1 MFVVNKYV
9 TGFSRLATDQFSQ
22 ESPSW
27 EWSLL
32 QKNQVRY
39 WKQFGLGNMEL
50 LLAWKISFSPVKSD
64 VSSFKLN
71 SMLLSGK
78 HKLFPAVL
86 YTNSSYSKLV
96 LMYFPGPNSL
106 HFRGRGALNHLMRES
121 DIDGLNSSLR
131 HPQTLLSW
139 GALGFIKAN
148 PCFYET
154 FVNASDYCKII
165 IKYLSVMLPS
175 TLLQA
180 LSKLLLSEEHYS
192 FIRKSEAV
200 KSWSQWCCTQDAS
213 DLFRIVT
220 VTIMNSFQ
228 FC

>member
-1 MFVVNKYV
+1 MYGHREAWITFSGVWKHKLSCYGDTAKGVYIFPIDLSTSDWGTVWQKKEILLTHMLVVNKYV

-39 WKQFGLGNMEL
+39 WKKFGLGNMEL
-50 LLAWKISFSPVKSD
+50 LLAWKISFSPAKSN

-78 HKLFPAVL
+78 RKLFPAVL
-86 YTNSSYSKLV
+86 DTNSSYSKLV

-106 HFRGRGALNHLMRES
+106 HFRARGALNHLMRES

-165 IKYLSVMLPS
+165 IKYL
-175 TLLQA
+175 
-180 LSKLLLSEEHYS
+180 
-192 FIRKSEAV
+192 
-200 KSWSQWCCTQDAS
+200 
-213 DLFRIVT
+213 
-220 VTIMNSFQ
+220 
-228 FC
+228 

>member
-1 MFVVNKYV
+1 MYGHREAWITFSGVWKHKLSCYGDTAKGVYIFPIDLSTSDWGTVWQKKEILLTHMFVVNKYV
-9 TGFSRLATDQFSQ
+9 TGFSHLATDQFSR

-39 WKQFGLGNMEL
+39 WKKFGLGNMEL
-50 LLAWKISFSPVKSD
+50 LLAWKISFFPAKSD

-86 YTNSSYSKLV
+86 DTNSSYSKLV

-106 HFRGRGALNHLMRES
+106 HFRGRGALNHLMRQS
-121 DIDGLNSSLR
+121 DIDGLNSSLWR
-131 HPQTLLSW
+131 PQTLLSW

-165 IKYLSVMLPS
+165 IKYL
-175 TLLQA
+175 
-180 LSKLLLSEEHYS
+180 
-192 FIRKSEAV
+192 
-200 KSWSQWCCTQDAS
+200 
-213 DLFRIVT
+213 
-220 VTIMNSFQ
+220 
-228 FC
+228 